1 MRGRK
6 LVFDELLAKVKER
19 AAKEE
24 KRRKRARDDFI
35 DLLRD
40 SRAMTVDSSW
50 DDIRP
55 SLESAPEYK
64 AVRLS

>member
-1 MRGRK
+1 MVSMHRK
-6 LVFDELLAKVKER
+6 LVFDEMLAKAKER

-24 KRRKRARDDFI
+24 KRRKRARDDFN

-40 SRAMTVDSSW
+40 TRSVVLDSSW

-64 AVRLS
+64 AV